1 MSDKASDEDKTEFS
15 SPACLM
21 DEADPAYFGYLGR
34 AELIDLLNLLLE
46 CERACTRGV
55 AALAGRAVDPHV
67 REALGEIAADEARF
81 CAMLSG
87 HIKGLLGTPSE
98 ETGGFYRKLVALD
111 ALDAQLV
118 LLDRGQSWVA
128 DKLREA
134 LPKISQAGLH
144 RDLSEM
150 LAAHDRNIDRA
161 RRLAPIKPGS

>member
-1 MSDKASDEDKTEFS
+1 MKENDPADGAS
-15 SPACLM
+15 PPCLM

-46 CERACTRGV
+46 CERAGARGV
-55 AALAGRAVDPHV
+55 AALAGRSADPGI
-67 REALGEIAADEARF
+67 RDAFREIAADEARF
-81 CAMLSG
+81 CVMLSS

-98 ETGGFYRKLVALD
+98 DTGGFYRKLIALD
-111 ALDAQLV
+111 ALDTQLD

-144 RDLSEM
+144 RDLAEM
-150 LAAHDRNIDRA
+150 LVVHESNIERA
-161 RRLAPIKPGS
+161 RRLSIPTGDHG